1 MLGVD
6 GKYPA
11 RSAVKS
17 AVKHSMGKSI
27 LLSFV
32 NLPAAVCPRL
42 HTGAINPILHG
53 GG

>member
-17 AVKHSMGKSI
+17 AVKHSIGKSI

-32 NLPAAVCPRL
+32 NF